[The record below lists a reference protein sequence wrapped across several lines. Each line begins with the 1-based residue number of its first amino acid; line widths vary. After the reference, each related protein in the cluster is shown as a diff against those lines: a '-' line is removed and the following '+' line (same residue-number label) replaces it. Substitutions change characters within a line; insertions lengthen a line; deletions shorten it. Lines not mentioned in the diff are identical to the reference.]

1 MAAKKKVVEWVLDA
15 DGGVRAADEDAL
27 LCEADRLLG
36 GKELSHACVES
47 FPSLFSH
54 ALAQYG
60 YVTDDD
66 EMEHVLKGAARIHA
80 YMLLAGEVAALD
92 ADEEKMRD
100 PEVARVWLAGALIR
114 VAGSLADRAR
124 AIALD
129 ENGVDYAAARWVVE
143 RCGGA
148 LCAGCGGYA
157 RVSVQGSDC
166 GGAKEGR

>member
-15 DGGVRAADEDAL
+15 DGGVRAADENAL

-80 YMLLAGEVAALD
+80 YMLLAGEVA
-92 ADEEKMRD
+92 
-100 PEVARVWLAGALIR
+100 RVWLAGALIR

-143 RCGGA
+143 RA
-148 LCAGCGGYA
+148 AVAYYVRA
-157 RVSVQGSDC
+157 AEATR
-166 GGAKEGR
+166 A

>member
-15 DGGVRAADEDAL
+15 DGGVRAADENAL

-80 YMLLAGEVAALD
+80 YMLLAGEVADLDLD

-100 PEVARVWLAGALIR
+100 PEVARVWLAGALTR

-129 ENGVDYAAARWVVE
+129 ENDVDYAAARWVVE
-143 RCGGA
+143 RA
-148 LCAGCGGYA
+148 AVAHYVRA
-157 RVSVQGSDC
+157 AEATR
-166 GGAKEGR
+166 A

>member
-15 DGGVRAADEDAL
+15 DGGVRAADENAL

-66 EMEHVLKGAARIHA
+66 EMGHVLKGAARIHA

-92 ADEEKMRD
+92 ADEEKMRA
-100 PEVARVWLAGALIR
+100 PEVARVWLAGALTR

-129 ENGVDYAAARWVVE
+129 ADDVDYAAARWVVE
-143 RCGGA
+143 RA
-148 LCAGCGGYA
+148 AVVHYVRA
-157 RVSVQGSDC
+157 AEATR
-166 GGAKEGR
+166 A